1 MGATANLSPIL
12 ALCLRLLGHMKG
24 GQIMKL
30 HRYFIGLSLAG
41 LLLGN
46 PAQGLADD
54 ESSGRMD
61 PMSSAV
67 EERTAEILMEEV
79 MENAPIDESAQRD
92 NQAEPFDIVRVEYCH
107 VESAL
112 DPITGEIFDVYALC
126 TDDLEIS

>member
-1 MGATANLSPIL
+1 
-12 ALCLRLLGHMKG
+12 MKG

-46 PAQGLADD
+46 PAQGIADD

-67 EERTAEILMEEV
+67 EERTAEFPMEEG
-79 MENAPIDESAQRD
+79 MANAPIDESPQHES
-92 NQAEPFDIVRVEYCH
+92 QAESFDIALVECCH

-112 DPITGEIFDVYALC
+112 DPTTGEIFDICALC
-126 TDDLEIS
+126 SDDLDIS